1 MIALVFLYGGAITNP
16 VRSDIEPEP
25 TSITHVS
32 KADND
37 PSLTYFTNA
46 LSVLRVKGLAAAF
59 VYHFITFNPFLLL
72 IIPRNP
78 TCLSEAECGVH
89 ESGLVFVFFPR
100 TFGGF
105 PKNMHNFRTKKGPHA
120 YPRVE
125 AWPGFEGQFV
135 RWDYPRCFLA
145 IHRVPSVHGSPSLK
159 FCYRRLNR
167 SALRPRGICPNGL
180 YSGDR
185 PQPFTNPTCDHF
197 PRGTLPGCLI
207 SQIRFDAWIGTPLG
221 ILISSRATPCFRS
234 MRTSIVDTL
243 LPHTRSIGM
252 QSVPS
257 PRSEPLH
264 YKVKTE
270 KLSLS
275 LT

>member
-1 MIALVFLYGGAITNP
+1 MFPRRITIRRLLTSRMHYLSYGSRAWRQLLSITSSLSTLFCCSSSPGTPHTYRKPSAESTNP
-16 VRSDIEPEP
+16 DW
-25 TSITHVS
+25 
-32 KADND
+32 
-37 PSLTYFTNA
+37 SL
-46 LSVLRVKGLAAAF
+46 
-59 VYHFITFNPFLLL
+59 
-72 IIPRNP
+72 
-78 TCLSEAECGVH
+78 C
-89 ESGLVFVFFPR
+89 FFPAHLGDSQR
-100 TFGGF
+100 
-105 PKNMHNFRTKKGPHA
+105 NMHNLRTKKGPHA

-180 YSGDR
+180 YSDDR
-185 PQPFTNPTCDHF
+185 PQPFTNPTCGHF

-234 MRTSIVDTL
+234 MRTSIVDTV

-264 YKVKTE
+264 YKVKTG